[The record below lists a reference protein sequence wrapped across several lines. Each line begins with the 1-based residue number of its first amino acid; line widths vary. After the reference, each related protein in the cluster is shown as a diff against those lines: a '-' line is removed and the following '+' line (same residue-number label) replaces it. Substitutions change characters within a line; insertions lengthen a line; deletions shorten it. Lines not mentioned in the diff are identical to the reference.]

1 MTAADGGMPAR
12 DARPA
17 KRVAADRWATR
28 ISLGILR
35 AVCFLSAHWLALA
48 NAFLGLYALLPVFSP
63 ILFRLGYARGGALV
77 QILYRP
83 FCHQRPE
90 RSFFLFGDRL
100 TYSAGELASR
110 LGLDTVPY
118 RYVGA
123 PGIGYKV
130 AMCQRDV
137 AIYGTMFL
145 AGLLYALARS
155 RLRPLSGRAFLLL
168 ILPMLVDG
176 LGQLFGFW
184 TSTWVSRIVT
194 GALFG
199 LAAIWLAYPYVAS
212 GMDQVHQQLLASLAA
227 TEEAHGSESG

>member
-12 DARPA
+12 DARPVGA
-17 KRVAADRWATR
+17 VAADRWATR

-35 AVCFLSAHWLALA
+35 VVCFLSAHWSALA
-48 NAFLGLYALLPVFSP
+48 NAFLGLYALLPILSP
-63 ILFRLGYARGGALV
+63 ILYRLGYARGGALL
-77 QILYRP
+77 QTLYRP

-90 RSFFLFGDRL
+90 RSFFLFGERL

-110 LGLDTVPY
+110 LGLDAVPY

-145 AGLLYALARS
+145 AGLLFAFARS
-155 RLRPLSGRAFLLL
+155 RLHPLSGRAFLLL
-168 ILPMLVDG
+168 ILPMPVDG

-184 TSTWVSRIVT
+184 TSTWLSRVIT

-199 LAAIWLAYPYVAS
+199 LAVIWLAYPYVAS
-212 GMDQVHQQLLASLAA
+212 GMDQAHQQLTASLAA
-227 TEEAHGSESG
+227 TKEAHGSESG